1 MLVKAGYGFYDI
13 AAKCQRAT
21 GDVFEVS
28 EARGKTLVDLGVCA
42 EQPAPKAEK
51 KPAKKSAPKKAA
63 SKK

>member
-13 AAKCQRAT
+13 AAKCQREM

-28 EARGKTLVDLGVCA
+28 ESRGKTLVDLGVCT